1 MEISR
6 KTMRDERNAMVT
18 RKIGITL
25 VLRNELVFIRMDF

>member
-6 KTMRDERNAMVT
+6 KTMRDERNAMFT

-25 VLRNELVFIRMDF
+25 VLRNELIFIRMDF